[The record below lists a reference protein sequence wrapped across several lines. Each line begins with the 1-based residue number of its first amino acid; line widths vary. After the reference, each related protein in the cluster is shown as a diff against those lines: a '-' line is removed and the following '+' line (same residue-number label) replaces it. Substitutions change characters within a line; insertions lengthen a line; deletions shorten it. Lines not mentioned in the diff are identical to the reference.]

1 MPLPLSGPLVVS
13 LEQAVAAPMCTCRLA
28 DAGAR
33 VIKVERPEGDFARYY
48 DKLAVP
54 RAAMAATL
62 AATTSEPA
70 APSSPLPLAGEGQGG
85 GMQKGSRV
93 QAHPLPNPPPQAG
106 EGVHRASGEEEQGE
120 SAYFV
125 WLNRGKE
132 SLVLDLAR
140 ADDKAL
146 LAAIL
151 AKADVFVQNLKPGA
165 VAKLGFALE
174 ELRRA
179 HKRLVI
185 CSISGY
191 GEDGPYA
198 ARKAY
203 DMLVQAESG
212 LASVTG
218 GPEAPARVGVSVCDV
233 AAGMNAYEAILAAL
247 FARERT
253 GDGAAISISM
263 FDAMA
268 EWIAVPLIQYEG
280 GAPPQR
286 MGLAHTSI
294 APYGAFKTKDG
305 ADILISIQ
313 SDREWRV
320 LAEKVLDDKAL
331 AADPAFATN
340 VERVKRRAETDARVA
355 AIFGATDEA
364 ALTKKLA
371 AADIAFARV
380 NATADLAVHPQL
392 RRIKVATPS
401 GAVSYP
407 APPARTDATPPRY
420 GAVPA
425 LGEHTAKIWAEF
437 LPGASRK

>member
-1 MPLPLSGPLVVS
+1 MPLPLSGLLVVS

-48 DKLAVP
+48 DKLAVRTP
-54 RAAMAATL
+54 KR
-62 AATTSEPA
+62 
-70 APSSPLPLAGEGQGG
+70 PSPPPSQPKSDISDFGQSIEWPNSGRPEFGCKRGEG
-85 GMQKGSRV
+85 
-93 QAHPLPNPPPQAG
+93 A
-106 EGVHRASGEEEQGE
+106 HRASGEEEDGE

-132 SLVLDLAR
+132 SLVLDLVR
-140 ADDKAL
+140 EDDKAL

-179 HKRLVI
+179 HPRLVI

-198 ARKAY
+198 
-203 DMLVQAESG
+203 
-212 LASVTG
+212 
-218 GPEAPARVGVSVCDV
+218 
-233 AAGMNAYEAILAAL
+233 
-247 FARERT
+247 
-253 GDGAAISISM
+253 
-263 FDAMA
+263 
-268 EWIAVPLIQYEG
+268 
-280 GAPPQR
+280 
-286 MGLAHTSI
+286 
-294 APYGAFKTKDG
+294 
-305 ADILISIQ
+305 
-313 SDREWRV
+313 REWRV

-355 AIFGATDEA
+355 AGFAATDEA

-371 AADIAFARV
+371 GADIAFARV
-380 NATADLAVHPQL
+380 NTTADLAVHPQL
-392 RRIKVATPS
+392 RRIEIATPS
-401 GAVSYP
+401 GVVSYP
-407 APPARTDATPPRY
+407 APPARTDAAPRRY

-437 LPGASRK
+437 MPHAPRSRA

>member
-1 MPLPLSGPLVVS
+1 MPLPLSGLLVVS

-48 DKLAVP
+48 DKLAISREDGRKRPDGRAEGEP
-54 RAAMAATL
+54 R
-62 AATTSEPA
+62 
-70 APSSPLPLAGEGQGG
+70 EGQ
-85 GMQKGSRV
+85 
-93 QAHPLPNPPPQAG
+93 
-106 EGVHRASGEEEQGE
+106 

-140 ADDKAL
+140 DDDKAL

-151 AKADVFVQNLKPGA
+151 GKADVFVQNLKPGA
-165 VAKLGFALE
+165 IAKLGFPLPAL
-174 ELRRA
+174 RA
-179 HKRLVI
+179 AHPRLVI

-218 GPEAPARVGVSVCDV
+218 GPEAPARVGVSVCDI
-233 AAGMNAYEAILAAL
+233 AAGMNAYEAILEAL
-247 FARERT
+247 YARERT
-253 GDGAAISISM
+253 GEGAAISISM

-268 EWIAVPLIQYEG
+268 EWMAVPLIQYEG
-280 GAPPQR
+280 GAPPKR
-286 MGLAHTSI
+286 IGLAHTSI

-320 LAEKVLDDKAL
+320 LAEKVLGDKAL

-340 VERVKRRAETDARVA
+340 VARIARRAETDARVA
-355 AIFGATDEA
+355 AVFGATDEA
-364 ALTKKLA
+364 PLTRKLA
-371 AADIAFARV
+371 ENDIAFARV
-380 NATADLAVHPQL
+380 NATGDLAVHPQL
-392 RRIKVATPS
+392 RRLEIGTPS

-407 APPARTDATPPRY
+407 APPARSDTAPRRY
-420 GAVPA
+420 GAVPS
-425 LGEHTAKIWAEF
+425 LGEHSAKIRAEF
-437 LPGASRK
+437 TPGATRCGE